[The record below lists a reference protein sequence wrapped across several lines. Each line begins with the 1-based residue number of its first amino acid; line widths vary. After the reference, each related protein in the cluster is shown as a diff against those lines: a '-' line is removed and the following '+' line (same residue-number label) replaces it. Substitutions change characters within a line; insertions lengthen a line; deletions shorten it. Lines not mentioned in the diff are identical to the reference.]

1 MNLASVSY
9 WEYISVHKGP
19 GELLF
24 VVTVSVSFQDSRVLV
39 LGDSHVRRLAEREYL
54 INDHLQGVLLTWR
67 FLPGGYIEFAEYNI
81 RAAFC
86 HQIVVLML
94 GGNDLD
100 NGCSEYQLADR
111 VIHVAN
117 SMILHSY
124 YTEAVIITSLWPRS
138 SQEYNRRARLYAALM
153 ERRLSA
159 DTQVVFWLWDRRQP
173 WRNTD
178 GTHFTQHGYDVA
190 MRYLVA
196 PIVWAINHIQW

>member
-24 VVTVSVSFQDSRVLV
+24 VVTVSVSFQDSQVLV
-39 LGDSHVRRLAEREYL
+39 CWVAEREYL
-54 INDHLQGVLLTWR
+54 INDHLQSVLLTSR
-67 FLPGGYIEFAEYNI
+67 FLSGGYIEFAEDNI
-81 RAAFC
+81 RAAFG

-94 GGNDLD
+94 RGNVSRKGDPGDKL
-100 NGCSEYQLADR
+100 
-111 VIHVAN
+111 
-117 SMILHSY
+117 LHSY

-159 DTQVVFWLWDRRQP
+159 DTQVVFWLWDR
-173 WRNTD
+173 
-178 GTHFTQHGYDVA
+178 
-190 MRYLVA
+190 
-196 PIVWAINHIQW
+196 

>member
-1 MNLASVSY
+1 
-9 WEYISVHKGP
+9 
-19 GELLF
+19 
-24 VVTVSVSFQDSRVLV
+24 
-39 LGDSHVRRLAEREYL
+39 
-54 INDHLQGVLLTWR
+54 
-67 FLPGGYIEFAEYNI
+67 
-81 RAAFC
+81 
-86 HQIVVLML
+86 ML